1 MARTFGLLGLVI
13 AGVVLAFLAEPGDL
27 GGAAWYGVLTT
38 GLLAVGLYASTYGIV
53 RADARRHVTLIVLAV
68 TVGVF
73 AKAVLI
79 GGSLAAAFGDPMFWI
94 WGIAVAQIDPLSVA
108 ALLRGSR
115 MSERAKTILAAWASF
130 DDPMT
135 VLLTL
140 YVPAL
145 IVAPRG
151 DAGAIV
157 SGSITDYL
165 VGLGVNV
172 GFALVVAGVWWA
184 FRRRFAS
191 SVLVFVAGYALLAL
205 SFAVAVAY
213 VLMLGLALIGLVLRP
228 ERFDRF
234 GDWAVRVALGAAA
247 LLVGVMLGDGI
258 DLVRGVALGGAAFVA
273 QLAVGGLLTHRL
285 PRSDRLYLAFAQQNG
300 ITAIILS
307 LLLEPAYP
315 GTVAV
320 VAPAIIVVNSV
331 HAVSNRL
338 LERRLAPAPT

>member
-1 MARTFGLLGLVI
+1 MARTFGLLTLVVAGLVL
-13 AGVVLAFLAEPGDL
+13 ALVVDPGAFDA
-27 GGAAWYGVLTT
+27 AAWYGELTT
-38 GLLAVGLYASTYGIV
+38 GLLAVGLYVSTHGIV
-53 RADARRHVTLIVLAV
+53 IEQARAHLTLIVLAV

-79 GGSLAAAFGDPMFWI
+79 GGTLAVGFGDPMFWI

-115 MSERAKTILAAWASF
+115 MSDRAKTILAAWASF

-145 IVAPRG
+145 IVAPQTN
-151 DAGAIV
+151 ATAIA
-157 SGSITDYL
+157 SGGLTDYL
-165 VGLGVNV
+165 VGVGANL
-172 GFALVVAGVWWA
+172 GFALLVGGVWWA
-184 FRRRFAS
+184 FRRRFVS

-205 SFAVAVAY
+205 SFAVAIAY
-213 VLMLGLALIGLVLRP
+213 VLMLGLALVGLVLRP
-228 ERFDRF
+228 ERFDRV
-234 GDWAVRVALGAAA
+234 GDWAVRVALAAAA
-247 LLVGVMLGDGI
+247 LLVGIMLGDGL
-258 DLVRGVALGGAAFVA
+258 DLVRGVALGCAAFVA
-273 QLAVGGLLTHRL
+273 QLVVGGLLARRL
-285 PRSDRLYLAFAQQNG
+285 PRPDRLHLAFAQQNG

-320 VAPAIIVVNSV
+320 VAPAIIVVNSI
-331 HAVSNRL
+331 HAASNRL
-338 LERRLAPAPT
+338 LERRLSPSPG